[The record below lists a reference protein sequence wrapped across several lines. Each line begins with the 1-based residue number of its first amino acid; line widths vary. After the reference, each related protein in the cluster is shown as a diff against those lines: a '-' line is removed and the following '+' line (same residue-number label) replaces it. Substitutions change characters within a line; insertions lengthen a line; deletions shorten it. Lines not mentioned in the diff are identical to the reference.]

1 MRTEEDEV
9 VVVLLVVGVRSCVNT
24 SAFFKDNSVGSG
36 L

>member
-1 MRTEEDEV
+1 MRTEEDE

>member
-1 MRTEEDEV
+1 MRTGEDEV
-9 VVVLLVVGVRSCVNT
+9 VLLLVGVRSCVNT

>member
-1 MRTEEDEV
+1 MRTGEDK
-9 VVVLLVVGVRSCVNT
+9 VVLLVVGVRSCVNT